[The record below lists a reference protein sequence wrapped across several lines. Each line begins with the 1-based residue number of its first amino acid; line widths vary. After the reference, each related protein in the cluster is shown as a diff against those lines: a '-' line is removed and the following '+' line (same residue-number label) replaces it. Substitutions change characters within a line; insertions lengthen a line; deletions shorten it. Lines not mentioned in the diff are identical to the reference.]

1 MFIYSTYFASL
12 RRFIYYSLRVYSLL
26 NFKYCLFCVYI
37 YLCDFAKRCPLS
49 QCSRNKTRGLAVLLG
64 VNWEP
69 RPRPIRG
76 SVASLFCVKT
86 RGVGRGD
93 FVTLVRVLCPKALQG
108 QRIFLWPRRA
118 KSMRWLIITTLLA
131 ELGGSDWLVISF
143 MAGEGESWLL
153 GVDRLET
160 QYRHLVWNPDRYIYS
175 LETVI
180 GYCASLFK

>member
-86 RGVGRGD
+86 KGVGRGD
-93 FVTLVRVLCPKALQG
+93 LSLWLEFYVRKHCKV
-108 QRIFLWPRRA
+108 REFFLWPRRA

-143 MAGEGESWLL
+143 MAGEGE
-153 GVDRLET
+153 
-160 QYRHLVWNPDRYIYS
+160 
-175 LETVI
+175 
-180 GYCASLFK
+180 